1 MNRIVN
7 IIAAFPFIGNMKLI
21 VTAIVNGEGIQ
32 RDIPL
37 DLNTPI
43 NELLVDLEL
52 EEDAP
57 IKDLITAIGNIPPPP
72 VE

>member
-1 MNRIVN
+1 MNRLINIV
-7 IIAAFPFIGNMKLI
+7 AVFPFIGNMKMI
-21 VTAIVNGEGIQ
+21 VTAIVNGVGIQ
-32 RDIPL
+32 RDVPL

-57 IKDLITAIGNIPPPP
+57 IKDLITAIGNIQPPP